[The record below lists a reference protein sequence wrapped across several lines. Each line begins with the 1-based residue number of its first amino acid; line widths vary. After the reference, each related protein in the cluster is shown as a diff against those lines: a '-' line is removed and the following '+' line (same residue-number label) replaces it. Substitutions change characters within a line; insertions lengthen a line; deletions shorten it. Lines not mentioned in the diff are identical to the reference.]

1 MPRELVFILVRF
13 FESLKLA
20 TFLDVKSRVSFLS
33 LYNPVS
39 ILQPKWSCARNTW
52 SCYPQMSIFSVASH
66 RQCCVVLEWDTL
78 PSASFSQLV
87 KFSPTL
93 GTPNRMLSPPSSG
106 PSVFCMNCT
115 PVASASFRQ
124 KDFPWPYCLARAVT
138 GSLSLYHVSMFSTSF
153 HVRWRML
160 SAVLGNVA
168 SSLSSHCPS
177 CQDGRVATAGR
188 RSWPRETAALCLL
201 RVIQKRQT
209 SIRDTEECRWGEK
222 KKAEFTTTLP
232 ANICVEL

>member
-1 MPRELVFILVRF
+1 MWRAEFHSCLFTIQSPYCSRSDPVQGTLDPVILRWQ
-13 FESLKLA
+13 S
-20 TFLDVKSRVSFLS
+20 SRWLLTDS
-33 LYNPVS
+33 
-39 ILQPKWSCARNTW
+39 
-52 SCYPQMSIFSVASH
+52 
-66 RQCCVVLEWDTL
+66 VVLCWN
-78 PSASFSQLV
+78 
-87 KFSPTL
+87 
-93 GTPNRMLSPPSSG
+93 GTPCLLPLSPNLSSSLLPWAHPTG
-106 PSVFCMNCT
+106 CSLHQVVVPLSFARILH
-115 PVASASFRQ
+115 VASASFRQ

>member
-1 MPRELVFILVRF
+1 MWRAQFHSCLFTIRSPYC
-13 FESLKLA
+13 
-20 TFLDVKSRVSFLS
+20 SRSD
-33 LYNPVS
+33 PV
-39 ILQPKWSCARNTW
+39 QRDTR
-52 SCYPQMSIFSVASH
+52 SCYPQMEIFSVASH
-66 RQCCVVLEWDTL
+66 RQCCVVLQWDTV

-106 PSVFCMNCT
+106 PSVFCTNCT

-188 RSWPRETAALCLL
+188 RSWARETAALCLL
-201 RVIQKRQT
+201 RVIRKRQT

-232 ANICVEL
+232 ANICVQL